1 MCLDAGLGLMR
12 VLRRESADRLLM
24 RARRG
29 ALVLALTMLAASA
42 TLLTGC
48 SGDTEEP
55 AEPTQA
61 APSPAPAA
69 ATSAPAAT
77 PTQAP
82 AVETPTAAPTATPP
96 PRPTPSNLAAELPTD
111 PNFPELSQIVLNHLS
126 GMNNINRPRLNL
138 PPDIRDDRRRGGI
151 VINIEFNGDE
161 YDTTTQKK
169 AELDILM
176 RDTYEV
182 IFTSGHDVAEVT
194 MTAVMIGTIRRSVGG
209 TAEGPISVY
218 KTRFKRDYAEGLD
231 WSDKENIDFNEVW
244 DTLTLNP
251 AWKRDLQEGN

>member
-1 MCLDAGLGLMR
+1 M
-12 VLRRESADRLLM
+12 VLRRVQ
-24 RARRG
+24 RAVSYLVVVTAVVA
-29 ALVLALTMLAASA
+29 ALATVLA
-42 TLLTGC
+42 GC

-61 APSPAPAA
+61 APEPTPTA
-69 ATSAPAAT
+69 ATSAAAADPTQTPAAT
-77 PTQAP
+77 PTTEP
-82 AVETPTAAPTATPP
+82 TSTPQPP
-96 PRPTPSNLAAELPTD
+96 PPSNLAAELPTD
-111 PNFPELSQIVLNHLS
+111 PNFPELSQIVLSHLS

-169 AELDILM
+169 SELDKLM

-194 MTAVMIGTIRRSVGG
+194 MAAIMIGTIRRSVGG

-218 KTRFKRDYAEGLD
+218 KTRFKREYAEGLD
-231 WSDKENIDFNEVW
+231 WADKESIDFNEVW

-251 AWKRDLQEGN
+251 AWKRDLQ

>member
-1 MCLDAGLGLMR
+1 MLLKR
-12 VLRRESADRLLM
+12 VRRPAL
-24 RARRG
+24 
-29 ALVLALTMLAASA
+29 ALVASFILLAASA
-42 TLLTGC
+42 TALAGC
-48 SGDTEEP
+48 AGGTEEP
-55 AEPTQA
+55 AEPAQA
-61 APSPAPAA
+61 APVPTPTTG
-69 ATSAPAAT
+69 TSAAAAT

-82 AVETPTAAPTATPP
+82 AVETPTAEPTATPTPP

-138 PPDIRDDRRRGGI
+138 PPDIREDRRRGGI

-169 AELDILM
+169 AELDKLM

-182 IFTSGHDVAEVT
+182 IFTSGHAVAEVT
-194 MTAVMIGTIRRSVGG
+194 MAAIMIGTIRRSVGG

-251 AWKRDLQEGN
+251 AWKRDLQEGK

>member
-1 MCLDAGLGLMR
+1 MLLKR
-12 VLRRESADRLLM
+12 V
-24 RARRG
+24 RRG
-29 ALVLALTMLAASA
+29 ALVLAFTILAASA

-48 SGDTEEP
+48 SGDAEDP
-55 AEPTQA
+55 VEPTQA
-61 APSPAPAA
+61 APAPTPTAVTSAA
-69 ATSAPAAT
+69 AAA

-169 AELDILM
+169 AELDKLM

-194 MTAVMIGTIRRSVGG
+194 MAAIMIGTIRRSVGG

-231 WSDKENIDFNEVW
+231 WSDKESIDFNEVW

-251 AWKRDLQEGN
+251 AWKRDLQEGK